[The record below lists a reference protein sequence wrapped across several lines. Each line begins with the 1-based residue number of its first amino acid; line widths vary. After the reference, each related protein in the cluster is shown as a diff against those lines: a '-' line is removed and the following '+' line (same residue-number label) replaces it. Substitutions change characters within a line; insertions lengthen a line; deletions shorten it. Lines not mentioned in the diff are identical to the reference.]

1 MNSVTTAN
9 KMLASKKRKGFTLVE
24 LIVVI
29 VVIAIIAAIAI
40 PRIVSFQDSAR
51 KARIQAEH
59 RELVTAVQLYIASNP
74 DTAKTSITLAE
85 LVPYM
90 NLNGSTQSDVNA
102 LTAQL
107 AKNGEKTAHKIDAGV
122 LTSWYVDSA
131 TTNKDDTDVS
141 ENKWVYNFN

>member
-1 MNSVTTAN
+1 MNNVVTAN
-9 KMLASKKRKGFTLVE
+9 KMMLNKKRKGFTLVE

-40 PRIVSFQDSAR
+40 PRIVAFQDSAR

-74 DTAKTSITLAE
+74 NAKKTEITLGN

-90 NLNGSTQSDVNA
+90 NLNGAAESTEA
-102 LTAQL
+102 TLKAQL
-107 AKNGEKTAHKIDAGV
+107 AKNDAEDAHKIVAGV
-122 LTSWYVDSA
+122 LTSEFKPGASGE
-131 TTNKDDTDVS
+131 TKGET
-141 ENKWVYNFN
+141 WVYNFN